1 MNKKLLVGGGLLLGY
16 VLLRESQNLKNTIN
30 GLSLNFLPGD
40 WPRIS
45 SGRLI
50 FPITVQVKNPGM
62 RDLPIDQL
70 HVRLSRITRTG
81 SYLVASTPAAGVALP
96 AFAAGQT
103 TKFTVDIEA
112 GLLDAVTELAILAKA
127 GNTNKFKVESVVRAG
142 GLQVTLPAFTYTLP
156 TIPVKTA

>member
-1 MNKKLLVGGGLLLGY
+1 MNKKLLVGGALALGY

-40 WPRIS
+40 WPRING
-45 SGRLI
+45 GRLI
-50 FPITVQVKNPGM
+50 FSIDVQVKNPGT

-103 TKFTVDIEA
+103 TKFTVEIEA
-112 GLLDAVTELAILAKA
+112 GLLDAITEMATIVRA
-127 GNTNKFKVESVVRAG
+127 GNTNKFKVESIVRAG
-142 GLQVTLPAFTYTLP
+142 GLQVTLPPFTYTLP
-156 TIPVKTA
+156 TVPKKTA